1 MNNVIILKVVYIFL
15 YLMEYKIE
23 ECDGSEQ
30 EKFSI
35 KIVLVGD
42 SGVGKSNIL
51 NRFVFNEFSHDSKST
66 VGVELNSKSFIINN
80 TIIKVQLWDTAGQ
93 ERYKSITSA
102 YYKGARGALI
112 IYDITK
118 TESFKSVDKWF
129 REIKEYGEKNVVTL
143 LVGNKCD
150 LKQLRSVETL
160 TALEKGKTLG
170 IPYLE
175 TSAADSTNVE
185 EAFKKIIL
193 GEITH

>member
-118 TESFKSVDKWF
+118 TESFKSV
-129 REIKEYGEKNVVTL
+129 
-143 LVGNKCD
+143 VGNKCD

>member
-1 MNNVIILKVVYIFL
+1 
-15 YLMEYKIE
+15 MEYKIE